1 MEGKDEE
8 DRLINVYC
16 VAPNEEEST
25 HPWRQRLC
33 GHWREEIRKG
43 SRWVYTPNNFVIDYW
58 QKNIPVC
65 NVYFIFLFFMLILG
79 KIQDEKKI
87 NKSWNSFF
95 FSSSAFVSPIH
106 LFGIELYEEIIERLT
121 ARPKPTV
128 RQDTVWSWWTTS
140 ITILFF
146 FYPFPP
152 TFLKIEFNVP
162 LWKYPRLTKSWP
174 AETDDIKKVDGK
186 IRWWANTMSRV
197 TIWSSLIMSDR
208 WLCKSDGYSLSCW

>member
-79 KIQDEKKI
+79 KIQDGKI
-87 NKSWNSFF
+87 KTNREIVFF
-95 FSSSAFVSPIH
+95 FLLLSCPHPFVWNW
-106 LFGIELYEEIIERLT
+106 
-121 ARPKPTV
+121 TV
-128 RQDTVWSWWTTS
+128 RRDYRKADRST
-140 ITILFF
+140 
-146 FYPFPP
+146 
-152 TFLKIEFNVP
+152 E
-162 LWKYPRLTKSWP
+162 
-174 AETDDIKKVDGK
+174 
-186 IRWWANTMSRV
+186 ANGQTRH
-197 TIWSSLIMSDR
+197 SLILMDDFNYDPF
-208 WLCKSDGYSLSCW
+208 LFLSFSPNIFKNWI